1 MGGRNGL
8 ARFMPALWIDC
19 VVSGLMERKVYRW
32 RGCGRES
39 IPPRPHIIE
48 WFLHKK
54 AIIYLSNLLT

>member
-19 VVSGLMERKVYRW
+19 VVSGLMEREVYRW
-32 RGCGRES
+32 RGGGVES

-54 AIIYLSNLLT
+54 AIIYLSK